1 MRKDVPTIVLGVV
14 NAFNARDIVNAGRSR
29 CGRVRGRG
37 RGCRESRFLWRRTVA
52 RSRSRSIELGQPRF
66 SGGGG
71 GVVWCGAVD
80 AVLRRGLQGAHRQ
93 GLGPWAFKSC
103 RRAADKNTNDPQ
115 A

>member
-37 RGCRESRFLWRRTVA
+37 RGCRESRFLWRRRTVA

-71 GVVWCGAVD
+71 VVWCGGCSAE
-80 AVLRRGLQGAHRQ
+80 ARLAGGTSARFGA
-93 GLGPWAFKSC
+93 LGV
-103 RRAADKNTNDPQ
+103 
-115 A
+115 